1 MEIRIESLLEG
12 ARRAEGVAVVIDVF
26 RAFTTAS
33 VAFSRGASRIVM
45 VAEPDEVLAL
55 RARGVGTVCVG
66 EVDGKMPAGFDF
78 GNSPHELATADL
90 AGKTLLQ
97 STRAGTV
104 GVTTVER
111 ADTIFTAALINARAT
126 ADAIRAM
133 NPPLVTLVAMGYQGR
148 YRTDEDEQCALY
160 LRALLE
166 GRQPDPDAVRSLLL
180 TGNETDKFRDPSMPY
195 LHWEDV
201 EHALRIDAVPVA
213 IRVSNE
219 EGLLVARADMPA

>member
-12 ARRAEGVAVVIDVF
+12 ARRADGVVVVIDVF

-33 VAFSRGASRIVM
+33 VAFMRGVEKIVM
-45 VAEPDEVLAL
+45 VAEPPEALAL
-55 RARGVGTVCVG
+55 RARGVGSICVG

-78 GNSPHELATADL
+78 GNSPHELSGADI
-90 AGKTLLQ
+90 AGQTLIQ

-104 GVTTVER
+104 GVTSVTGAE
-111 ADTIFTAALINARAT
+111 AIFTAALINARAT

-133 NPPLVTLVAMGYQGR
+133 KPARVTLVAMGYQGR
-148 YRTDEDEQCALY
+148 FRTDEDEQCALY

-166 GRQPDPDAVRSLLL
+166 GRQPDREAVRSLVL
-180 TGNETDKFRDPSMPY
+180 TGNETAKFRDPSMPY

-201 EHALRIDAVPVA
+201 EHALRVDEAPVA
-213 IRVSNE
+213 IRVQR
-219 EGLLVARADMPA
+219 EGEVLVARKV

>member
-1 MEIRIESLLEG
+1 MEIRIESLLDG
-12 ARRAEGVAVVIDVF
+12 ARRAEGVVVVIDVF

-33 VAFSRGASRIVM
+33 VAFSRGVEKIVM
-45 VAEPDEVLAL
+45 VAEPPEAL
-55 RARGVGTVCVG
+55 ELRSRGVGTLCVG

-78 GNSPHELATADL
+78 GNSPHELSDADI
-90 AGKTLLQ
+90 AGKTLIQ

-104 GVTTVER
+104 GVTSVTKAE
-111 ADTIFTAALINARAT
+111 AIFTAALINARAT
-126 ADAIRAM
+126 ADALLAM

-166 GRQPDPDAVRSLLL
+166 GRQPERDAVRSLLL
-180 TGNETDKFRDPSMPY
+180 TGNETDKFRDPSKPY

-201 EHALRIDAVPVA
+201 DHALRIDEVPVA
-213 IRVSNE
+213 IRVRDE
-219 EGLLVARADMPA
+219 AGLLVARRV